1 MKITD
6 KWVVHETRDDR
17 YFTGMGKENFPV
29 LESLNS
35 RVRLYKNKRAAECAI
50 RQIMRSGIEYCD
62 FVAEYIKHLAVD
74 DVPDDEKPPDNKDKP
89 RGNQYTDKLG
99 NVWELLDKFG
109 PVKYLRRTTESGVC
123 FAMTNTDRD
132 IIDLGDG
139 ELFAWHRY
147 CKERE
152 EAGAEVIRRRLISE
166 GKSPDGMDDWR

>member
-17 YFTGMGKENFPV
+17 YFTGMDKENYPV

-50 RQIMRSGIEYCD
+50 RHILQSGIEYCE
-62 FVAEYIKHLAVD
+62 FVAEYIEHLDVD
-74 DVPDDEKPPDNKDKP
+74 DVPEDEKALGKDKL
-89 RGNQYTDKLG
+89 QYTDKQG

-109 PVKYLRRTTESGVC
+109 PVKYLRRKTESGTS
-123 FAMTNTDRD
+123 FAMTNSGGDLL
-132 IIDLGDG
+132 DLGDG

-152 EAGAEVIRRRLISE
+152 EAGAEVIRRRLVSE
-166 GKSPDGMDDWR
+166 GKNPDGMDDWRDNK